1 MTTWLEQ
8 TTRRKAIVSLVL
20 FALALGVLGLAYWA
34 DADYW
39 RALLHPDVLTAA
51 DLDEQAVRVNA
62 YQGPSVSVIS
72 VNGKVLGNFG
82 VKEAV
87 QSYLV
92 RSEVVKPYWAMQ
104 VGDRVLMVKSVARP
118 AKTVTGLLQ
127 AIPSDL
133 ASDVFPKDLPADERA
148 KFYPLM
154 LDTDDLGTAET
165 YLVYTLL
172 VLAVFGT
179 IAWIGWRRLRGK
191 SIHPALKRAGGWG
204 ELHEVSS
211 RIEREYQHETRLRMK
226 GWRLTEHYLIY
237 DSTFSFDVFRLDDLV
252 WAYPSV
258 VRHRYGGIIPI
269 GKTHSAAMH
278 FIDGDANAA
287 GKETVVAEMLS
298 AAQARAPWAIMGYSE
313 QLSGI
318 WKTQRPNFI
327 DEVQTRKRERS

>member
-1 MTTWLEQ
+1 MRTWLEQ
-8 TTRRKAIVSLVL
+8 TTRRKAAVSLVL
-20 FALALGVLGLAYWA
+20 FALALGVLGLTYWA

-51 DLDEQAVRVNA
+51 GLDAQSARVNA
-62 YQGPSVSVIS
+62 YRDPSVSVVS

-104 VGDRVLMVKSVARP
+104 VGSRVLMIKSVTRP
-118 AKTVTGLLQ
+118 ARMATGLLR

-133 ASDVFPKDLPADERA
+133 ASDVFPNDMPAEERA

-154 LDTDDLGTAET
+154 LDTDDLGTAEI
-165 YLVYTLL
+165 YLFYTLL

-179 IAWIGWRRLRGK
+179 IAWIGWRRLSGK
-191 SIHPALKRAGGWG
+191 SVHPAVKRASGWG
-204 ELHEVSS
+204 EPHEISS
-211 RIEREYQHETRLRMK
+211 RIEQEYQHATRLRMK
-226 GWRLTEHYLIY
+226 GWRLTDNYLIY
-237 DSTFSFDVFRLDDLV
+237 NSAFSFDVFRMDDLV

-258 VRHRYGGIIPI
+258 VKHRYGGVIPI

-278 FIDGDANAA
+278 FLDGDAKAA
-287 GKETVVAEMLS
+287 GGEKVVAQMLS
-298 AAQARAPWAIMGYSE
+298 AVQARVPWALMGYSDK
-313 QLSGI
+313 LSSV
-318 WKTQRPNFI
+318 WKGERQTFI
-327 DEVQTRKRERS
+327 DEVQKRKREKS